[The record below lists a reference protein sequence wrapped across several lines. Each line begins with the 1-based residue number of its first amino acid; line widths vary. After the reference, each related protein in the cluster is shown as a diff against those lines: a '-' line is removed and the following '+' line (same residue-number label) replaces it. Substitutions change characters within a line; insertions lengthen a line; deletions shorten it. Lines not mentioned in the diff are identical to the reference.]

1 MKNSFIVFSFL
12 SILFVSCSGSGPSD
26 TSTKANSGSSLAVQK
41 TEEIVQMKDSLKDTP
56 YSLSKKELDELRADG
71 AISEEDYQ
79 ELLALS
85 NSTSTTSN

>member
-1 MKNSFIVFSFL
+1 
-12 SILFVSCSGSGPSD
+12 
-26 TSTKANSGSSLAVQK
+26 
-41 TEEIVQMKDSLKDTP
+41 MKDSLKDTP